1 MSEKNS
7 HSHHDISVRSLA
19 EFVFRRGD
27 LFSQS
32 GFVGPGRAMEGVR
45 GHQRLQAS
53 RPPQYRSEV
62 PLKWEEASQSL
73 TLCVRGRIDGV
84 METPEGILLEE
95 IKTTHK
101 ASIQEPSWLHLCQIR
116 LYGALWIRKG
126 ETRPLLLQLT
136 YYHLESGREQ
146 SFNVS
151 EKTDVLEAFLMEAI
165 DTYTQWLHLHE
176 ERCRQRDASLRSLE
190 FPFPSMRHGQSEM
203 IQKIEALQDHG
214 GAMMVE
220 APTGIGK
227 TMATLLPT
235 LKALPHGKIAQC
247 LIVSARGP
255 GQRAFEGALQRLRD
269 RGGKLRS
276 ITLTAQEKTCLLQGQ
291 SCDPNRCTRRV
302 GYFDRL
308 HSARIHALEKSIQH
322 LSTEALQ
329 KLANEHDLCPH
340 ALGLDL
346 APWMDVLIGDY
357 HYAFHP
363 AASLDFI
370 YGEEA
375 PRMSPLALLVDEAH
389 NLAERGREIHSQ
401 QLDTRSWVGPLEII
415 KKKDPQAAEC
425 LRALWRCWM
434 ETLRPRAEFREK
446 SIPTVPSYQG
456 DLFEHDFP
464 AETQVQDPSHPL
476 VGRQIDADQLLLNHF
491 PEAWQLWMRRFL
503 DRSETIL
510 SQDATFDGAA
520 SWVQLYFEMH
530 GCLKQLLVDSEEHC
544 LILKKEGDHIRFHRY
559 CIDPSKAL
567 ARSWGRS
574 WSTLFFSATLHPQ
587 NYHRRLL
594 GLSDAAR
601 SLSLPSPFSP
611 DQWRVWIHTGIETT
625 YRRRAANHSKVVEA
639 IHATLQSRQGHY
651 LVFFPSYD
659 YLDAIAECWQKA
671 YPDAEGLLIRQKPEM
686 SLKEREAFLAEFSHP
701 DEKTKL
707 GFALLG
713 GIFGEGI
720 DLVGAQLI
728 GVMVVGVGLPQI
740 CLERD
745 LIRDHFEHTE
755 GCGFDFAY
763 TFPGLNR
770 VLQGVGRLIRSPSDQ
785 GIVLL
790 MDARYD
796 QPSYRGYLPASWPVD
811 WIQSTDQIPGKLE
824 AFWSDRSPT
833 A

>member
-1 MSEKNS
+1 
-7 HSHHDISVRSLA
+7 
-19 EFVFRRGD
+19 
-27 LFSQS
+27 
-32 GFVGPGRAMEGVR
+32 MEGVR

-276 ITLTAQEKTCLLQGQ
+276 ITLTAQRK
-291 SCDPNRCTRRV
+291 
-302 GYFDRL
+302 
-308 HSARIHALEKSIQH
+308 HASSKVSPVIPIDAPDAWDILIDCILRGFMPLEKSIQH

-329 KLANEHDLCPH
+329 KLADEHDLCPH
-340 ALGLDL
+340 GLGLDL
-346 APWMDVLIGDY
+346 APWMDILIGDY

-389 NLAERGREIHSQ
+389 NPGRTRPREIHSQ
-401 QLDTRSWVGPLEII
+401 QLDTRSWVSPLEII
-415 KKKDPQAAEC
+415 KKRIPRQPSAFERSGDAGWKPCDPV
-425 LRALWRCWM
+425 
-434 ETLRPRAEFREK
+434 PSSGKK

-456 DLFEHDFP
+456 DLFEHNFP
-464 AETQVQDPSHPL
+464 LETQVQDPLIHWS
-476 VGRQIDADQLLLNHF
+476 D
-491 PEAWQLWMRRFL
+491 
-503 DRSETIL
+503 DRSTPIN
-510 SQDATFDGAA
+510 
-520 SWVQLYFEMH
+520 
-530 GCLKQLLVDSEEHC
+530 CC
-544 LILKKEGDHIRFHRY
+544 
-559 CIDPSKAL
+559 
-567 ARSWGRS
+567 
-574 WSTLFFSATLHPQ
+574 
-587 NYHRRLL
+587 
-594 GLSDAAR
+594 
-601 SLSLPSPFSP
+601 
-611 DQWRVWIHTGIETT
+611 
-625 YRRRAANHSKVVEA
+625 
-639 IHATLQSRQGHY
+639 
-651 LVFFPSYD
+651 
-659 YLDAIAECWQKA
+659 
-671 YPDAEGLLIRQKPEM
+671 
-686 SLKEREAFLAEFSHP
+686 
-701 DEKTKL
+701 
-707 GFALLG
+707 
-713 GIFGEGI
+713 
-720 DLVGAQLI
+720 
-728 GVMVVGVGLPQI
+728 
-740 CLERD
+740 
-745 LIRDHFEHTE
+745 
-755 GCGFDFAY
+755 
-763 TFPGLNR
+763 
-770 VLQGVGRLIRSPSDQ
+770 
-785 GIVLL
+785 
-790 MDARYD
+790 
-796 QPSYRGYLPASWPVD
+796 
-811 WIQSTDQIPGKLE
+811 
-824 AFWSDRSPT
+824 
-833 A
+833 